1 MIAKFLDD
9 NKHKTSL
16 KKWICTVSNFIDLIQ
31 YPPICQI
38 LAEFSKVESEK
49 DWIYWKFRKK
59 KQNFY
64 AVFTYVIHKVGA
76 WN

>member
-1 MIAKFLDD
+1 MTTNI
-9 NKHKTSL
+9 KHHLKSEFALFQTSL
-16 KKWICTVSNFIDLIQ
+16 ILFNILQSVKFWQNFLG
-31 YPPICQI
+31 
-38 LAEFSKVESEK
+38 VESEK

-64 AVFTYVIHKVGA
+64 AVFTYVIHKVEA